1 MGIARPRWSR
11 KRISEVTT
19 MKRLWPAAILA
30 LPLALACTSAKEKAR
45 ADTAQALAAQQ
56 KVLMAKLEAQKDSL
70 TQVVGDADSF
80 IAKIDSQ
87 VSRVKGLP
95 KSKKNA
101 KSESPIQDQL
111 QARKD
116 MLKRVN
122 ALVERAQETAKE
134 LADARKREEELR
146 GENTK
151 LQAQVDADA
160 LRIAELTSQIEQQAQ
175 SIALMQAKVD
185 TLDMMVNEL
194 RATQSKVYYVIGDEG
209 ELIKKGIVV
218 KEGGANLL
226 IARVGRTL
234 VPARTLDRDLFKS
247 IDTRE
252 IHEIPVPDSTRQ
264 YQIVSRQSLDN
275 ADVVSRE
282 GSSFRGNLKIKD
294 SDRFW
299 GPSKYLIIV
308 QK

>member
-1 MGIARPRWSR
+1 
-11 KRISEVTT
+11 